1 MSGGERQRALIA
13 CALLLVKA
21 ATVSSIDEEHLHS
34 ILLLDEPCAA
44 CDKESAA
51 LVEAA
56 IIESNVTVLMITH
69 DERQARRFSHRQLIL
84 TPTTGSPFVS
94 PSRKIIRESKM

>member
-1 MSGGERQRALIA
+1 LSGGERQRALIA